1 MALRTVLSQGG
12 YSVGNGVFEA
22 NVILAN
28 GDITTSN
35 ITSTVAFI
43 GSLTGNASG
52 SAATVTTAA
61 QPNITSTGSLTGLT
75 VSNATGIVNFTTSAN
90 VTLGAVGNLHISGG
104 TNGYV
109 LSTDGSGALSWIS
122 AAVASGSNIV
132 LDTFSGNGVQTVFTL
147 TNAPTSEN
155 YTLINING
163 VSQLHSAYTV
173 ANANVTLSTAPAN
186 GASIE
191 VMTFNLGGGG
201 GSGNTS
207 NISNGT
213 SNVSIATSGGN
224 VTTSVAGN
232 ANIIVVTGTGVNVAG
247 TLNTTGNTTF
257 TGANVTLGAVG
268 NLHISGGTNGYV
280 LSTDGSGALSWISA
294 AVASGSNIVV
304 DTFSGN
310 GVQTV
315 FTLTN
320 APTSE
325 NYTLINI
332 NGVSQLHSAYT
343 VANANV
349 TLSTAPA
356 NGASIEVM
364 TFNLGG
370 GSSGNTSN
378 ISNGTSNVSIA
389 TSGGNVTTSVAG
401 NANIII
407 VTGTGVNVA
416 GTLNTTGNLTAGNVS
431 ATTFTGAL
439 TGAATTAATVTTAA
453 QPNITSVGTL
463 TSLAVTGNI
472 TSGNANLGNLVTANF
487 FTGNGYLLTGVGNAT
502 AIVNGNSNVN
512 IPSANGNVNISA
524 AGNANVIVVTGTGV
538 NVAGT
543 LNATGNLTAGNVSAT
558 TFTGALTGAATS
570 ATTAGTVTTAAQP
583 NITSTGS
590 LTGLTVSNAT
600 GIVNFTTSANVTLG
614 AVANLHISGGTTGYV
629 LSTDGSGAL
638 SWISAAV
645 AASGSNIIVD
655 TFSGNGV
662 QTVFTLTNAPTSENY
677 TLININGVSQ
687 LHSAYTV
694 ANANVTL
701 STAPVNGAAIEV
713 MTFNL
718 GSGSSGFTYVEVT
731 NNTSAN
737 VNTKYIVNTNS
748 ANLTITLPSSPAL
761 GDEVGIIDGTGN
773 ASVHAITIGRNGGNI
788 QGAASNMTVT
798 TDRSAFTL
806 VYYNVTQGWIL
817 TNV

>member
-201 GSGNTS
+201 
-207 NISNGT
+207 
-213 SNVSIATSGGN
+213 
-224 VTTSVAGN
+224 
-232 ANIIVVTGTGVNVAG
+232 
-247 TLNTTGNTTF
+247 
-257 TGANVTLGAVG
+257 
-268 NLHISGGTNGYV
+268 
-280 LSTDGSGALSWISA
+280 
-294 AVASGSNIVV
+294 
-304 DTFSGN
+304 
-310 GVQTV
+310 
-315 FTLTN
+315 
-320 APTSE
+320 
-325 NYTLINI
+325 
-332 NGVSQLHSAYT
+332 
-343 VANANV
+343 
-349 TLSTAPA
+349 
-356 NGASIEVM
+356 
-364 TFNLGG
+364 
-370 GSSGNTSN
+370 SSGNTSN

-416 GTLNTTGNLTAGNVS
+416 GTLNATGNLTAGNVS

-543 LNATGNLTAGNVSAT
+543 LNTTGNT
-558 TFTGALTGAATS
+558 TF
-570 ATTAGTVTTAAQP
+570 AG
-583 NITSTGS
+583 
-590 LTGLTVSNAT
+590 
-600 GIVNFTTSANVTLG
+600 ANVTLG

-629 LSTDGSGAL
+629 LSTDGSGSL

-645 AASGSNIIVD
+645 AASGSNIVVD

-718 GSGSSGFTYVEVT
+718 GSGSSGATYVEVT

>member
-201 GSGNTS
+201 
-207 NISNGT
+207 
-213 SNVSIATSGGN
+213 
-224 VTTSVAGN
+224 
-232 ANIIVVTGTGVNVAG
+232 
-247 TLNTTGNTTF
+247 
-257 TGANVTLGAVG
+257 
-268 NLHISGGTNGYV
+268 
-280 LSTDGSGALSWISA
+280 
-294 AVASGSNIVV
+294 
-304 DTFSGN
+304 
-310 GVQTV
+310 
-315 FTLTN
+315 
-320 APTSE
+320 
-325 NYTLINI
+325 
-332 NGVSQLHSAYT
+332 
-343 VANANV
+343 
-349 TLSTAPA
+349 
-356 NGASIEVM
+356 
-364 TFNLGG
+364 
-370 GSSGNTSN
+370 SSGNTSN

-401 NANIII
+401 NANVII

-416 GTLNTTGNLTAGNVS
+416 GTLNATGNLTAGNVS

-524 AGNANVIVVTGTGV
+524 AGNANIIVVTGTGV

-543 LNATGNLTAGNVSAT
+543 LNTTGNT
-558 TFTGALTGAATS
+558 TF
-570 ATTAGTVTTAAQP
+570 AG
-583 NITSTGS
+583 
-590 LTGLTVSNAT
+590 
-600 GIVNFTTSANVTLG
+600 ANVTLG
-614 AVANLHISGGTTGYV
+614 AVANLHISGGANGYV
-629 LSTDGSGAL
+629 LSTDGSGSL

-645 AASGSNIIVD
+645 AASGSNIVVD

-718 GSGSSGFTYVEVT
+718 GSGSSGSTYVEVT

-737 VNTKYIVNTNS
+737 VNTKYIVNTDS

>member
-201 GSGNTS
+201 
-207 NISNGT
+207 
-213 SNVSIATSGGN
+213 
-224 VTTSVAGN
+224 
-232 ANIIVVTGTGVNVAG
+232 
-247 TLNTTGNTTF
+247 
-257 TGANVTLGAVG
+257 
-268 NLHISGGTNGYV
+268 
-280 LSTDGSGALSWISA
+280 
-294 AVASGSNIVV
+294 
-304 DTFSGN
+304 
-310 GVQTV
+310 
-315 FTLTN
+315 
-320 APTSE
+320 
-325 NYTLINI
+325 
-332 NGVSQLHSAYT
+332 
-343 VANANV
+343 
-349 TLSTAPA
+349 
-356 NGASIEVM
+356 
-364 TFNLGG
+364 
-370 GSSGNTSN
+370 SSGNTSN

-416 GTLNTTGNLTAGNVS
+416 GTLNATGNLTAGNVS

-439 TGAATTAATVTTAA
+439 TGAATTSGTVTTAAQPNITSVGSLTGLTISNATGIVNFTTSANVTLGAVGNLHISGGTANYVLQTDGAGTLTWAAQSGGGGSTSNISNGTSNVSIATSGGNVTTSVAGNANIIVVTGTGVNVAGTLNATGNLTAGNISASGSGGNITNANVISANLFVGSGANLTSLTGANITGTVPLATTAGTVTTAA

-543 LNATGNLTAGNVSAT
+543 LNTTGNT
-558 TFTGALTGAATS
+558 TFTGA
-570 ATTAGTVTTAAQP
+570 
-583 NITSTGS
+583 N
-590 LTGLTVSNAT
+590 
-600 GIVNFTTSANVTLG
+600 VNLG

-629 LSTDGSGAL
+629 LSTDGSGTL

-645 AASGSNIIVD
+645 AASGSNIVVD

-662 QTVFTLTNAPTSENY
+662 QTVFTLTNTPTSENY

-718 GSGSSGFTYVEVT
+718 GSGSSGSTYVEVT

>member
-201 GSGNTS
+201 
-207 NISNGT
+207 
-213 SNVSIATSGGN
+213 
-224 VTTSVAGN
+224 
-232 ANIIVVTGTGVNVAG
+232 
-247 TLNTTGNTTF
+247 
-257 TGANVTLGAVG
+257 
-268 NLHISGGTNGYV
+268 
-280 LSTDGSGALSWISA
+280 
-294 AVASGSNIVV
+294 
-304 DTFSGN
+304 
-310 GVQTV
+310 
-315 FTLTN
+315 
-320 APTSE
+320 
-325 NYTLINI
+325 
-332 NGVSQLHSAYT
+332 
-343 VANANV
+343 
-349 TLSTAPA
+349 
-356 NGASIEVM
+356 
-364 TFNLGG
+364 
-370 GSSGNTSN
+370 SSGNTSN

-401 NANIII
+401 NANVII

-416 GTLNTTGNLTAGNVS
+416 GTLNATGNLTAGNVS

-439 TGAATTAATVTTAA
+439 TGAATTAGTVTTAA

-463 TSLAVTGNI
+463 TSLAVSGNI

-502 AIVNGNSNVN
+502 AIVNGNSNVS

-524 AGNANVIVVTGTGV
+524 VGNANIIVVTGTGV

-570 ATTAGTVTTAAQP
+570 ATTAGTVTTAVQP

-614 AVANLHISGGTTGYV
+614 AVANLHISGGANGYV

-645 AASGSNIIVD
+645 ASGSNIVLD

-718 GSGSSGFTYVEVT
+718 GSGSSGSTYVEVT

-737 VNTKYIVNTNS
+737 VNTKYIVNTDS

>member
-201 GSGNTS
+201 
-207 NISNGT
+207 
-213 SNVSIATSGGN
+213 
-224 VTTSVAGN
+224 
-232 ANIIVVTGTGVNVAG
+232 
-247 TLNTTGNTTF
+247 
-257 TGANVTLGAVG
+257 
-268 NLHISGGTNGYV
+268 
-280 LSTDGSGALSWISA
+280 
-294 AVASGSNIVV
+294 
-304 DTFSGN
+304 
-310 GVQTV
+310 
-315 FTLTN
+315 
-320 APTSE
+320 
-325 NYTLINI
+325 
-332 NGVSQLHSAYT
+332 
-343 VANANV
+343 
-349 TLSTAPA
+349 
-356 NGASIEVM
+356 
-364 TFNLGG
+364 
-370 GSSGNTSN
+370 SSGNTSN

-416 GTLNTTGNLTAGNVS
+416 GTLNTTGTLTAGNVS

-439 TGAATTAATVTTAA
+439 TGAATTAGTVTTAA

-463 TSLAVTGNI
+463 TSLAVSGNI

-524 AGNANVIVVTGTGV
+524 AGNANIIVVTGTGV

-543 LNATGNLTAGNVSAT
+543 LNTTGNT
-558 TFTGALTGAATS
+558 TFTGA
-570 ATTAGTVTTAAQP
+570 
-583 NITSTGS
+583 N
-590 LTGLTVSNAT
+590 
-600 GIVNFTTSANVTLG
+600 VNLG

-645 AASGSNIIVD
+645 AASGSNIVVD

-718 GSGSSGFTYVEVT
+718 GSGSSGSTYVEVT

>member
-201 GSGNTS
+201 
-207 NISNGT
+207 
-213 SNVSIATSGGN
+213 
-224 VTTSVAGN
+224 
-232 ANIIVVTGTGVNVAG
+232 
-247 TLNTTGNTTF
+247 
-257 TGANVTLGAVG
+257 
-268 NLHISGGTNGYV
+268 
-280 LSTDGSGALSWISA
+280 
-294 AVASGSNIVV
+294 
-304 DTFSGN
+304 
-310 GVQTV
+310 
-315 FTLTN
+315 
-320 APTSE
+320 
-325 NYTLINI
+325 
-332 NGVSQLHSAYT
+332 
-343 VANANV
+343 
-349 TLSTAPA
+349 
-356 NGASIEVM
+356 
-364 TFNLGG
+364 
-370 GSSGNTSN
+370 SSGNTSN

-416 GTLNTTGNLTAGNVS
+416 GTLNATGNLTAGNVS

-463 TSLAVTGNI
+463 TSLAVSGNI

-543 LNATGNLTAGNVSAT
+543 LNTTGNT
-558 TFTGALTGAATS
+558 TF
-570 ATTAGTVTTAAQP
+570 AG
-583 NITSTGS
+583 
-590 LTGLTVSNAT
+590 
-600 GIVNFTTSANVTLG
+600 ANVTLG

-629 LSTDGSGAL
+629 LSTDGSGSL

-645 AASGSNIIVD
+645 AASGSNIVVD

-718 GSGSSGFTYVEVT
+718 GSGSSGSTYVEVT

-737 VNTKYIVNTNS
+737 VNTKYIVNTDS

>member
-201 GSGNTS
+201 
-207 NISNGT
+207 
-213 SNVSIATSGGN
+213 
-224 VTTSVAGN
+224 
-232 ANIIVVTGTGVNVAG
+232 
-247 TLNTTGNTTF
+247 
-257 TGANVTLGAVG
+257 
-268 NLHISGGTNGYV
+268 
-280 LSTDGSGALSWISA
+280 
-294 AVASGSNIVV
+294 
-304 DTFSGN
+304 
-310 GVQTV
+310 
-315 FTLTN
+315 
-320 APTSE
+320 
-325 NYTLINI
+325 
-332 NGVSQLHSAYT
+332 
-343 VANANV
+343 
-349 TLSTAPA
+349 
-356 NGASIEVM
+356 
-364 TFNLGG
+364 
-370 GSSGNTSN
+370 SSGNTSN

-463 TSLAVTGNI
+463 TSLAVSGNI

-524 AGNANVIVVTGTGV
+524 AGNANIIVVTGTGV

-543 LNATGNLTAGNVSAT
+543 LNTTGNT
-558 TFTGALTGAATS
+558 TFTGA
-570 ATTAGTVTTAAQP
+570 
-583 NITSTGS
+583 N
-590 LTGLTVSNAT
+590 
-600 GIVNFTTSANVTLG
+600 VNLG

-629 LSTDGSGAL
+629 LSTDGSGTL

-645 AASGSNIIVD
+645 AASGSNIVVD

-662 QTVFTLTNAPTSENY
+662 QTVFTLTNTPTSENY

-701 STAPVNGAAIEV
+701 STAPVNGASIEV

-718 GSGSSGFTYVEVT
+718 GSGSSGATYVEVT

-737 VNTKYIVNTNS
+737 VNTKYIVNTDS

>member
-201 GSGNTS
+201 
-207 NISNGT
+207 
-213 SNVSIATSGGN
+213 
-224 VTTSVAGN
+224 
-232 ANIIVVTGTGVNVAG
+232 
-247 TLNTTGNTTF
+247 
-257 TGANVTLGAVG
+257 
-268 NLHISGGTNGYV
+268 
-280 LSTDGSGALSWISA
+280 
-294 AVASGSNIVV
+294 
-304 DTFSGN
+304 
-310 GVQTV
+310 
-315 FTLTN
+315 
-320 APTSE
+320 
-325 NYTLINI
+325 
-332 NGVSQLHSAYT
+332 
-343 VANANV
+343 
-349 TLSTAPA
+349 
-356 NGASIEVM
+356 
-364 TFNLGG
+364 
-370 GSSGNTSN
+370 SSGNTSN

-439 TGAATTAATVTTAA
+439 TGAATTAGTVTTAA

-463 TSLAVTGNI
+463 TSLAVSGNI

-524 AGNANVIVVTGTGV
+524 AGNANIIVVTGTGV

-543 LNATGNLTAGNVSAT
+543 LNTTGNT
-558 TFTGALTGAATS
+558 TFTGA
-570 ATTAGTVTTAAQP
+570 
-583 NITSTGS
+583 N
-590 LTGLTVSNAT
+590 
-600 GIVNFTTSANVTLG
+600 VNLG

-645 AASGSNIIVD
+645 ASGSNIVLD

-718 GSGSSGFTYVEVT
+718 GSGSSGSTYVEVT

-737 VNTKYIVNTNS
+737 VNTKYIVNTDS

>member
-173 ANANVTLSTAPAN
+173 ANANVTLSTAP
-186 GASIE
+186 
-191 VMTFNLGGGG
+191 
-201 GSGNTS
+201 
-207 NISNGT
+207 
-213 SNVSIATSGGN
+213 
-224 VTTSVAGN
+224 
-232 ANIIVVTGTGVNVAG
+232 
-247 TLNTTGNTTF
+247 
-257 TGANVTLGAVG
+257 
-268 NLHISGGTNGYV
+268 
-280 LSTDGSGALSWISA
+280 
-294 AVASGSNIVV
+294 
-304 DTFSGN
+304 
-310 GVQTV
+310 
-315 FTLTN
+315 
-320 APTSE
+320 
-325 NYTLINI
+325 
-332 NGVSQLHSAYT
+332 
-343 VANANV
+343 
-349 TLSTAPA
+349 
-356 NGASIEVM
+356 
-364 TFNLGG
+364 
-370 GSSGNTSN
+370 
-378 ISNGTSNVSIA
+378 
-389 TSGGNVTTSVAG
+389 
-401 NANIII
+401 
-407 VTGTGVNVA
+407 
-416 GTLNTTGNLTAGNVS
+416 
-431 ATTFTGAL
+431 
-439 TGAATTAATVTTAA
+439 
-453 QPNITSVGTL
+453 
-463 TSLAVTGNI
+463 
-472 TSGNANLGNLVTANF
+472 
-487 FTGNGYLLTGVGNAT
+487 
-502 AIVNGNSNVN
+502 
-512 IPSANGNVNISA
+512 
-524 AGNANVIVVTGTGV
+524 
-538 NVAGT
+538 
-543 LNATGNLTAGNVSAT
+543 
-558 TFTGALTGAATS
+558 
-570 ATTAGTVTTAAQP
+570 
-583 NITSTGS
+583 
-590 LTGLTVSNAT
+590 
-600 GIVNFTTSANVTLG
+600 
-614 AVANLHISGGTTGYV
+614 
-629 LSTDGSGAL
+629 
-638 SWISAAV
+638 
-645 AASGSNIIVD
+645 
-655 TFSGNGV
+655 
-662 QTVFTLTNAPTSENY
+662 
-677 TLININGVSQ
+677 
-687 LHSAYTV
+687 
-694 ANANVTL
+694 
-701 STAPVNGAAIEV
+701 VNGAAIEV

-718 GSGSSGFTYVEVT
+718 GSGSSGSTYVEVT

-737 VNTKYIVNTNS
+737 VNTKYIVNTDS

>member
-201 GSGNTS
+201 
-207 NISNGT
+207 
-213 SNVSIATSGGN
+213 
-224 VTTSVAGN
+224 
-232 ANIIVVTGTGVNVAG
+232 
-247 TLNTTGNTTF
+247 
-257 TGANVTLGAVG
+257 
-268 NLHISGGTNGYV
+268 
-280 LSTDGSGALSWISA
+280 
-294 AVASGSNIVV
+294 
-304 DTFSGN
+304 
-310 GVQTV
+310 
-315 FTLTN
+315 
-320 APTSE
+320 
-325 NYTLINI
+325 
-332 NGVSQLHSAYT
+332 
-343 VANANV
+343 
-349 TLSTAPA
+349 
-356 NGASIEVM
+356 
-364 TFNLGG
+364 
-370 GSSGNTSN
+370 SSGNTSN

-502 AIVNGNSNVN
+502 AIVNGNSNVS

-524 AGNANVIVVTGTGV
+524 VGNANIIVVTGTGV

-570 ATTAGTVTTAAQP
+570 ATTAGTVTTAVQP

-614 AVANLHISGGTTGYV
+614 AVANLHISGGANGYV

-645 AASGSNIIVD
+645 ASGSNIVLD

-718 GSGSSGFTYVEVT
+718 GSGSSGSTYVEVT

-737 VNTKYIVNTNS
+737 VNTKYIVNTDS

>member
-201 GSGNTS
+201 
-207 NISNGT
+207 
-213 SNVSIATSGGN
+213 
-224 VTTSVAGN
+224 
-232 ANIIVVTGTGVNVAG
+232 
-247 TLNTTGNTTF
+247 
-257 TGANVTLGAVG
+257 
-268 NLHISGGTNGYV
+268 
-280 LSTDGSGALSWISA
+280 
-294 AVASGSNIVV
+294 
-304 DTFSGN
+304 
-310 GVQTV
+310 
-315 FTLTN
+315 
-320 APTSE
+320 
-325 NYTLINI
+325 
-332 NGVSQLHSAYT
+332 
-343 VANANV
+343 
-349 TLSTAPA
+349 
-356 NGASIEVM
+356 
-364 TFNLGG
+364 
-370 GSSGNTSN
+370 SSGNTSN

-439 TGAATTAATVTTAA
+439 TGAATTAGTVTTAA

-524 AGNANVIVVTGTGV
+524 AGNANIIVVTGTGV

-543 LNATGNLTAGNVSAT
+543 LNTTGNT
-558 TFTGALTGAATS
+558 TFTGA
-570 ATTAGTVTTAAQP
+570 
-583 NITSTGS
+583 N
-590 LTGLTVSNAT
+590 
-600 GIVNFTTSANVTLG
+600 VNLG

-629 LSTDGSGAL
+629 LSTDGSGTL

-645 AASGSNIIVD
+645 AASGSNIVVD

-662 QTVFTLTNAPTSENY
+662 QTVFTLTNTPTSENY

-701 STAPVNGAAIEV
+701 STAPVNGASIEV

-718 GSGSSGFTYVEVT
+718 GSGSSGATYVEVT

>member
-201 GSGNTS
+201 
-207 NISNGT
+207 
-213 SNVSIATSGGN
+213 
-224 VTTSVAGN
+224 
-232 ANIIVVTGTGVNVAG
+232 
-247 TLNTTGNTTF
+247 
-257 TGANVTLGAVG
+257 
-268 NLHISGGTNGYV
+268 
-280 LSTDGSGALSWISA
+280 
-294 AVASGSNIVV
+294 
-304 DTFSGN
+304 
-310 GVQTV
+310 
-315 FTLTN
+315 
-320 APTSE
+320 
-325 NYTLINI
+325 
-332 NGVSQLHSAYT
+332 
-343 VANANV
+343 
-349 TLSTAPA
+349 
-356 NGASIEVM
+356 
-364 TFNLGG
+364 
-370 GSSGNTSN
+370 SSGNTSN

-439 TGAATTAATVTTAA
+439 TGAATTAGTVTTAA

-463 TSLAVTGNI
+463 TSLAVSGNI

-502 AIVNGNSNVN
+502 AIVNGNSNVS

-524 AGNANVIVVTGTGV
+524 VGNANIIVVTGTGV

-570 ATTAGTVTTAAQP
+570 ATTAGTVTTAVQP

-614 AVANLHISGGTTGYV
+614 AVANLHISGGANGYV

-645 AASGSNIIVD
+645 ASGSNIVLD

-718 GSGSSGFTYVEVT
+718 GSGSSGSTYVEVT

-737 VNTKYIVNTNS
+737 VNTKYIVNTDS

>member
-201 GSGNTS
+201 
-207 NISNGT
+207 
-213 SNVSIATSGGN
+213 
-224 VTTSVAGN
+224 
-232 ANIIVVTGTGVNVAG
+232 
-247 TLNTTGNTTF
+247 
-257 TGANVTLGAVG
+257 
-268 NLHISGGTNGYV
+268 
-280 LSTDGSGALSWISA
+280 
-294 AVASGSNIVV
+294 
-304 DTFSGN
+304 
-310 GVQTV
+310 
-315 FTLTN
+315 
-320 APTSE
+320 
-325 NYTLINI
+325 
-332 NGVSQLHSAYT
+332 
-343 VANANV
+343 
-349 TLSTAPA
+349 
-356 NGASIEVM
+356 
-364 TFNLGG
+364 
-370 GSSGNTSN
+370 SSGNTSN

-416 GTLNTTGNLTAGNVS
+416 GTLNATGNLTAGNVS

-439 TGAATTAATVTTAA
+439 TGAATTAGTVTTAA

-524 AGNANVIVVTGTGV
+524 AGNANIIVVTGTGV

-543 LNATGNLTAGNVSAT
+543 LNTTGNT
-558 TFTGALTGAATS
+558 TFTGA
-570 ATTAGTVTTAAQP
+570 
-583 NITSTGS
+583 N
-590 LTGLTVSNAT
+590 
-600 GIVNFTTSANVTLG
+600 VNLG

-645 AASGSNIIVD
+645 AASGSNIVVD

-718 GSGSSGFTYVEVT
+718 GSGSSGSTYVEVT

-737 VNTKYIVNTNS
+737 VNTKYIVNTDS